1 MRCVLTFSGGHR
13 YRYGCT
19 CLCSLSL
26 ACCLYISF
34 FILLVIQAVGS
45 AGRGLY
51 VEVLA
56 RCVLP
61 SEM

>member
-1 MRCVLTFSGGHR
+1 MPKYGTCIIYSIDSLLQYYIKCAEGLHFSAF
-13 YRYGCT
+13 
-19 CLCSLSL
+19 S
-26 ACCLYISF
+26 
-34 FILLVIQAVGS
+34 VIQAVGS

-56 RCVLP
+56 RCALP

>member
-1 MRCVLTFSGGHR
+1 M
-13 YRYGCT
+13 
-19 CLCSLSL
+19 LS
-26 ACCLYISF
+26 ISF
-34 FILLVIQAVGS
+34 FILLVIHAVGS

-56 RCVLP
+56 RCALP

>member
-1 MRCVLTFSGGHR
+1 M
-13 YRYGCT
+13 
-19 CLCSLSL
+19 LS
-26 ACCLYISF
+26 ISF

-56 RCVLP
+56 KCASP

>member
-1 MRCVLTFSGGHR
+1 M
-13 YRYGCT
+13 
-19 CLCSLSL
+19 LS
-26 ACCLYISF
+26 ISF

-45 AGRGLY
+45 AERGLY

>member
-1 MRCVLTFSGGHR
+1 M
-13 YRYGCT
+13 
-19 CLCSLSL
+19 LS
-26 ACCLYISF
+26 ISF